1 MKLLNELEENKIANA
16 QLKNIKQFANHTQLR
31 ERKRWIDV
39 ETPVGRIKSLLPP
52 AANSKED
59 IKVSPIP
66 EIGEHTNQIL
76 TELGMDQDTNKTIKR
91 HLKLYKKG

>member
-1 MKLLNELEENKIANA
+1 M
-16 QLKNIKQFANHTQLR
+16 
-31 ERKRWIDV
+31 IDV

-76 TELGMDQDTNKTIKR
+76 TELGMDQDTIKQ
-91 HLKLYKKG
+91 LKDSQVI